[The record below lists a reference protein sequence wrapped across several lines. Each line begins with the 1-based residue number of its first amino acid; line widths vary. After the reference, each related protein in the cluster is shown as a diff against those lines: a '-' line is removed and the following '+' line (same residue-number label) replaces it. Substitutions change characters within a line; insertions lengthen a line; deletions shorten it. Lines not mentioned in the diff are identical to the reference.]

1 LLDSLLQEFTKM
13 CEPLD
18 GSAEVQLKLVDS
30 AKEPNEKVEMKK
42 DTVSKQI
49 ITPDNPPLPDD
60 VGGRA
65 HEPSVFLSVKFN
77 RLSVTNPQDQPS
89 QTKLL
94 PPSKSQIC
102 LLKRKSTKKCSRDKT
117 LLRKSKL
124 TKLFVNKS
132 VVFGDSFSGGLENF
146 SRLSL
151 EKKEKGEKEDQEEFH
166 GHAFTDQSR
175 CAGKRKRSN
184 TPEVEAQKLVGRVV
198 SCGEQARLLT
208 DINPDDLAG
217 YLEDATFFPKKMSYM
232 AEMMYT

>member
-1 LLDSLLQEFTKM
+1 
-13 CEPLD
+13 
-18 GSAEVQLKLVDS
+18 
-30 AKEPNEKVEMKK
+30 MKK

-77 RLSVTNPQDQPS
+77 RLSVTYPQDQPS
-89 QTKLL
+89 QTKPL

-124 TKLFVNKS
+124 SKLFVNKS

-166 GHAFTDQSR
+166 GHAFTDQSVGLEIFVQNKSIKDDER
-175 CAGKRKRSN
+175 FNRGNLDLKCFQYRRKNDTINN
-184 TPEVEAQKLVGRVV
+184 TIPLIEVLKGILQG
-198 SCGEQARLLT
+198 G
-208 DINPDDLAG
+208 
-217 YLEDATFFPKKMSYM
+217 
-232 AEMMYT
+232 